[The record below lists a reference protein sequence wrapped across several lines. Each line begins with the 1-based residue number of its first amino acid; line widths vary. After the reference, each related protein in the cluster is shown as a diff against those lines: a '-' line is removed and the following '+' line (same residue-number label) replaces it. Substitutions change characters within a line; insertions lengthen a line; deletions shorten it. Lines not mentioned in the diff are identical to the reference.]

1 MNIQIGI
8 QKTRGLLI
16 LSVSAALAVQSLAAA
31 DETPARGKAPADTAV
46 SGTPDPAAT
55 VGSLRGVS
63 LAPGGFSLAA
73 VNILVHCLSG
83 SADRQLVTD
92 ADGIFRV
99 DNLQPGTYEITASKE
114 GFTSPPATRVE
125 VASRKTVNASVQLAQ
140 AFGSL
145 RGVTL
150 APGGFSLADANVV
163 IRSLADA
170 TDRSV
175 VSDVDGIF
183 KLDDLQPGRYQVM
196 ASKGELTSSA

>member
-8 QKTRGLLI
+8 QSTRGLMI
-16 LSVSAALAVQSLAAA
+16 LSFSAVLAVQSLAAA
-31 DETPARGKAPADTAV
+31 DETPPKGKALTAEAAG

-55 VGSLRGVS
+55 VGSLRGVT
-63 LAPGGFSLAA
+63 LAPGGFSLGA
-73 VNILVHCLSG
+73 VNIILHCLSG

-92 ADGIFRV
+92 ADGVFRL

-125 VASRKTVNASVQLAQ
+125 VAAKRTVNASVQLAQ

-150 APGGFSLADANVV
+150 APGGFSLADANVG

-183 KLDDLQPGRYQVM
+183 KLDDLQPGRY
-196 ASKGELTSSA
+196 